1 MPREN
6 IISGGLDEAFTGSIK
21 PDKRSRVTGQRSEGI
36 IDDFGNESGG
46 DSYAGKGVK
55 SNAADNRGR
64 KERPSDNSGMFES
77 SFGSS
82 TGRSTPKF
90 TSSSSIS
97 RGNDIFDTDF
107 GSARGNRLTPKT
119 HSPTASSKSGDLFD
133 REPATGADAAG
144 HDGNAGPLRDDLVYG
159 SEPPRPKSTDE
170 YLTNDKSDI
179 FSNGFGSD
187 EAGWMSA
194 KRKFGDKRYEKR
206 IDERPAGSPEN
217 LSIGGNDIFATKIAV
232 NPLETAEERNA
243 HADMSKAK
251 SVFGTDAHHE
261 PAQSPYGEELPDERA
276 EYDSASA
283 ITAIK
288 DGFAS
293 ESEVSRESQDS
304 DGLSGAA
311 LSDSA
316 GDDAGVYDDVYAED
330 TAYSGHA
337 DNAAG
342 STGAPQMPQ
351 TAATEEHSG
360 ISFRS
365 EADLHFGKDTSD
377 DLYDDHY
384 ESRPNRPKAVAYT
397 MEDDLR
403 EQRRLNRE
411 AGADAAGNPAD
422 SLGTSG
428 GNSLEYDES
437 AFDELTSPVSESQGF
452 EPNPD
457 RDPLYAGYTTGYNA
471 GYGAARTPAAAN
483 NPTVSQVIDFT
494 TASDGDFDDI
504 FEDEDTSQK
513 QAATAPMQKPA
524 PEPVP
529 QAKPEEKK
537 PEAKKFNYMETDDSD
552 LFED

>member
-1 MPREN
+1 
-6 IISGGLDEAFTGSIK
+6 
-21 PDKRSRVTGQRSEGI
+21 
-36 IDDFGNESGG
+36 
-46 DSYAGKGVK
+46 
-55 SNAADNRGR
+55 
-64 KERPSDNSGMFES
+64 
-77 SFGSS
+77 
-82 TGRSTPKF
+82 
-90 TSSSSIS
+90 
-97 RGNDIFDTDF
+97 
-107 GSARGNRLTPKT
+107 
-119 HSPTASSKSGDLFD
+119 
-133 REPATGADAAG
+133 
-144 HDGNAGPLRDDLVYG
+144 
-159 SEPPRPKSTDE
+159 
-170 YLTNDKSDI
+170 
-179 FSNGFGSD
+179 
-187 EAGWMSA
+187 MSA

-206 IDERPAGSPEN
+206 IDERPAGSSEN

-232 NPLETAEERNA
+232 NPLETADERNA

-293 ESEVSRESQDS
+293 ESELSRESQDS

-311 LSDSA
+311 GSDTA
-316 GDDAGVYDDVYAED
+316 DDDAGVYDDVYED
-330 TAYSGHA
+330 AGYAGHA
-337 DNAAG
+337 DNAAVD
-342 STGAPQMPQ
+342 TGATQIPQ

-403 EQRRLNRE
+403 EQRGLNRE
-411 AGADAAGNPAD
+411 AGNADAGNSGAD
-422 SLGTSG
+422 SLGISG

-504 FEDEDTSQK
+504 FEDEDTSAN